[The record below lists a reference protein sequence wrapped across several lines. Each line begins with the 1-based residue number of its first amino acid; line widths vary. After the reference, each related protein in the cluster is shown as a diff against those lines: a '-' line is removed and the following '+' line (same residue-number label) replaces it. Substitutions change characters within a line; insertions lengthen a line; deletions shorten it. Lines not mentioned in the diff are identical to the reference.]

1 LGCCHQPAQ
10 ISHNR
15 RCGPNSDS
23 QSVSADFIT
32 PASSALRTNFD
43 SARSGHFDHQLGSEL
58 SKVVFALIAVALVW
72 MVVAI
77 GVTKRQK
84 I

>member
-1 LGCCHQPAQ
+1 MRG
-10 ISHNR
+10 
-15 RCGPNSDS
+15 
-23 QSVSADFIT
+23 SVSADFIT

-43 SARSGHFDHQLGSEL
+43 SARSGDPDHHPGSEF
-58 SKVVFALIAVALVW
+58 SKVVFALIAAALVW

-77 GVTKRQK
+77 GVTKHQK